1 MLQTYVIASE
11 RSVPN
16 RSYYKSS
23 TVHLHCQL
31 NQVWN
36 PLEDYKEALLKVH
49 VCSLGELA
57 KGKMPILNVQ
67 NTIPIG
73 WQCR

>member
-16 RSYYKSS
+16 TGYYEPSM
-23 TVHLHCQL
+23 THLHCQL

-36 PLEDYKEALLKVH
+36 PLEGYKEAPLKVH
-49 VCSLGELA
+49 VRVFPWS
-57 KGKMPILNVQ
+57 IS
-67 NTIPIG
+67 
-73 WQCR
+73 